1 MKGSRLFYIFIFYSE
16 IPINQNIGLRDLLEI
31 NIKGECCKTIVTVSY
46 SVSRVK
52 KYNKTINISI
62 LPVTI

>member
-46 SVSRVK
+46 YVSRGE
-52 KYNKTINISI
+52 I
-62 LPVTI
+62 